1 MTGHK
6 FKVGETVYFRSDKS
20 GSRLLGSAG
29 AFKITKHMPVSDGDF
44 QYRLKGADE
53 AHERRAPERQ
63 LTKHPPVVNA
73 SVILRDAFRSQK
85 GAQTKKAG
93 GKPRA
98 KLPKELKQ
106 AIYIS
111 LGIWR
116 QGLTSDEIKRQL
128 HQQVNKKLKA
138 LMNHYNILTNSSDK
152 WKDLSFCLAEELG
165 LMTVTLD
172 QPKGPGKPSV
182 WSYEDAKRLVQRM
195 GEEIQRLSKKLK
207 RKPNR
212 VATDAAIALAK
223 KYPEK
228 YGHLDS
234 KSLVNRWGEAKER
247 MRQIPGTP
255 LDASSKQH
263 WLAGRRL
270 RGLAEK

>member
-20 GSRLLGSAG
+20 GRLLGPAG
-29 AFKITKHMPVSDGDF
+29 AFQITKHMPVSDGDGDF
-44 QYRLKGADE
+44 QYQLKGAD
-53 AHERRAPERQ
+53 HERRAPERQ
-63 LTKHPPVVNA
+63 LTTKHPPVVNA
-73 SVILRDAFRSQK
+73 SVILRDAFQSQK
-85 GAQTKKAG
+85 SVQTKKAG

-111 LGIWR
+111 LGTWR
-116 QGLTSDEIKRQL
+116 RGLTSDEIKRQL
-128 HQQVNKKLKA
+128 YQKVTKKIEA
-138 LMNHYNILTNSSDK
+138 LMKHYKIPANSSDK

-172 QPKGPGKPSV
+172 QPRGSGKPRV
-182 WSYEDAKRLVQRM
+182 WSYAEAKRLVQRM
-195 GEEIQRLSKKLK
+195 GEEIQRLSKELK

-212 VATDAAIALAK
+212 VATDAAIALAR
-223 KYPEK
+223 KYPDE

-234 KSLVNRWGEAKER
+234 KTLVNRWGEAKKR
-247 MRQIPGTP
+247 LHKIPGTP
-255 LDASSKQH
+255 LDASLKQH

-270 RGLAEK
+270 RGSAEK